1 MNTEILLLL
10 DLDIKRQQK
19 DIKPLVWK
27 SSSKGEMTLD
37 QMDTQHIYNAR
48 AIVQTTRWGS
58 NIPLNASI
66 RKIWVAA
73 FDEELSKRSVIHRE
87 LF

>member
-1 MNTEILLLL
+1 
-10 DLDIKRQQK
+10 
-19 DIKPLVWK
+19 
-27 SSSKGEMTLD
+27 MTLD